1 METVRPFTQKIEHLR
16 FNPHHPYGWSPPRNR
31 HSTLKR
37 IFQPTSLWTVTG
49 VPSSLHNR
57 RRHFN
62 PLNPYRRRPY
72 KLLLTTRAT
81 KISTHTIPANR
92 GQHPAHHLRRFRT
105 ISILTILKGKP
116 LERFTPAVRHSLSK
130 SGKISYNYLNYTI
143 LLSNR
148 QSSKRHSLSFSFG
161 ENIESGWATI
171 VAHPFSRLRVVSG
184 GKGFPY
190 SPPLWRAAARSRPP
204 YHGRI
209 RISIRT
215 ILADGDVSPSN
226 QRRCPSY
233 FNPHHP
239 CGW

>member
-1 METVRPFTQKIEHLR
+1 M
-16 FNPHHPYGWSPPRNR
+16 
-31 HSTLKR
+31 
-37 IFQPTSLWTVTG
+37 
-49 VPSSLHNR
+49 
-57 RRHFN
+57 
-62 PLNPYRRRPY
+62 
-72 KLLLTTRAT
+72 
-81 KISTHTIPANR
+81 
-92 GQHPAHHLRRFRT
+92 
-105 ISILTILKGKP
+105 
-116 LERFTPAVRHSLSK
+116 ERFTPAVRHPLSK

-171 VAHPFSRLRVVSG
+171 VAHPLSRLRVVSG

-215 ILADGDVSPSN
+215 IHADGDLTLAGGVIITFAFQPTPSLRMVTLLAGEGVLGAKEFQPTPPLRMVTLPTHNAISP
-226 QRRCPSY
+226 C
-233 FNPHHP
+233 
-239 CGW
+239 